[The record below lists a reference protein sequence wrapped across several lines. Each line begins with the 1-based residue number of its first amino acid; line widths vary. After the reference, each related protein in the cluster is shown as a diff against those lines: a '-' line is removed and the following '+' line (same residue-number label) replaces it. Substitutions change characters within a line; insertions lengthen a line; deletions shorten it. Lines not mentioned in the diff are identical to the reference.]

1 MSTFYFD
8 SSGIVKLYIPEPGSA
23 WVKSLVNA
31 RTTKHGWEHEIAF
44 AKVGIVEVAAA
55 MAKRERMRDITLG
68 ERDVLVANFLG
79 DCVDRF
85 TKLTVDDEVVE
96 LATDLTQRHPLRGYD
111 AVHLATALILNRAL
125 VENALLP
132 LTFVAA
138 DDALCKAAEKEKLT
152 VENPN

>member
-23 WVKSLVNA
+23 WVKFLVNA
-31 RTTKHGWEHEIAF
+31 KTAEHGWEHEIAF

-79 DCVDRF
+79 DC
-85 TKLTVDDEVVE
+85 
-96 LATDLTQRHPLRGYD
+96 
-111 AVHLATALILNRAL
+111 
-125 VENALLP
+125 
-132 LTFVAA
+132 
-138 DDALCKAAEKEKLT
+138 
-152 VENPN
+152 